1 MMTIDEVLAM
11 DEKQI
16 FDRKSIKIKPTDL
29 SDTICAFANADGGTV
44 AIGISDKHRK
54 IEGVD
59 RMCKELEAIGL
70 PAPVFNNNTFILK
83 TTVMSASFKSKM
95 TDNVSIQPEH
105 TLIEK
110 NDASIYG
117 KDALL
122 EKLHQIEA
130 AGKISHK
137 NAMDA
142 AIVIENIDIMQIVTS
157 KEVMKF
163 LSCQTTKARMVLKMM
178 EA

>member
-105 TLIEK
+105 
-110 NDASIYG
+110 ASIYG

-122 EKLHQIEA
+122 EKSHQIEA